1 MNPFVER
8 KIPLKHRFSF
18 SDLLNNLGQLV
29 LVSIL
34 WGFCCLPVFTIG
46 PACTA
51 LYYTVVKVIR
61 RERSSTLEAYFHA
74 FRENF
79 WQSVYWNL
87 GLLGYYAAV
96 SLAFVLRVHAAGGFQ
111 LDGAMGAILVF
122 AVLGAWLIPYV
133 YPVISRFF
141 HRGGALFRFV
151 LYISIRHFGVTVLS
165 LVLLAVCFYLV
176 LLNSASL
183 IFLPGL
189 YALIQSFLL
198 EPIFKTMSNDDDAF
212 NYDEWYGDMDSET
225 K

>member
-1 MNPFVER
+1 MKR
-8 KIPLKHRFSF
+8 KLLF
-18 SDLLNNLGQLV
+18 SDLLNSFGQLV

-51 LYYTVVKVIR
+51 LYYSVVKVVR
-61 RERSSTLEAYFHA
+61 RGRSSILEAYFHA

-87 GLLGYYAAV
+87 ILLGYYALV
-96 SLAFVLRVHAAGGFQ
+96 SLAFIFRIRSMGGFH
-111 LDGAMGAILVF
+111 LDGPMGAILVF
-122 AVLGAWLIPYV
+122 AFLAAWLIPYV

-141 HRGGALFRFV
+141 HRGRALFRFV
-151 LYISIRHFGVTVLS
+151 LYIAIRHFGVTVLS
-165 LVLLAVCFYLV
+165 LVLLAGCFFLA

-189 YALIQSFLL
+189 YALFQSFLL
-198 EPIFKTMSNDDDAF
+198 EPIFKGMSHNDGSF
-212 NYDEWYGDMDSET
+212 NYEEWYGGMDDEKT
-225 K
+225 QADDQ

>member
-1 MNPFVER
+1 M
-8 KIPLKHRFSF
+8 S
-18 SDLLNNLGQLV
+18 LLW
-29 LVSIL
+29 S
-34 WGFCCLPVFTIG
+34 FCCLPLFTIG

-51 LYYTVVKVIR
+51 LYYTVVKVLR
-61 RERSSTLEAYFHA
+61 RERSNTLEAFFHA
-74 FRENF
+74 FRANF
-79 WQSVYWNL
+79 WQSVNWNL
-87 GLLGYYAAV
+87 ILLGYYGAV
-96 SLAFVLRVHAAGGFQ
+96 SLAMVLRIRACGGFL
-111 LDGAMGAILVF
+111 LDTAMGCILMF
-122 AVLGAWLIPYV
+122 AVLGAWLIPFV

-141 HRGGALFRFV
+141 HKGGALFRFV

-198 EPIFKTMSNDDDAF
+198 EPIFKAMSNDNDAF